1 MTLKRKMAVA
11 TLANEHAV
19 DDLKLL
25 LFTLELWN
33 PTPPAVYI
41 YTDSKTF
48 GLVDAI
54 AYKGKKVID
63 KNALNAYTGLN
74 RAQMEVMRG
83 KTFPSLFADFCAE
96 KPRLMKWALS
106 TESAGIFF
114 CDADICHLGPL
125 PSVPEGVVLGL
136 SPHMIRERDT
146 ARYGVYNAG
155 FLFMRDKEI
164 TDKWLELCATSRF
177 FEQGCLEDLRAWT
190 TGKWPAGFLAFPK
203 QVNYGWWRLWQGDQN
218 ADTLKGEWRIGR
230 KEGFCGITVAGESLQ
245 SIHTHWGDQKDIAVC
260 GFNQWILG
268 QLRKLAVVK
277 KTKALVGFLE
287 HQHGFLGIK

>member
-1 MTLKRKMAVA
+1 MAVA

-33 PTPPAVYI
+33 PVPPAVYI
-41 YTDSKTF
+41 YTDSKTVASIEA
-48 GLVDAI
+48 LP
-54 AYKGKKVID
+54 YKGKKVID
-63 KNALNAYTGLN
+63 MDALNPYTGLN
-74 RAQMEVMRG
+74 RAQMEAISG
-83 KTFPSLFADFCAE
+83 KRFPSLFADFCAE
-96 KPRLMKWALS
+96 KPRLMKWAL
-106 TESAGIFF
+106 TYEKGVFF

-146 ARYGVYNAG
+146 ARFGIYNAG
-155 FLFMRDKEI
+155 FLFMREKEI

-177 FEQGCLEDLRAWT
+177 FEQGCLEDLRLWVKEKWT
-190 TGKWPAGFLAFPK
+190 AGFLAFPK
-203 QVNYGWWRLWQGDQN
+203 QVNYGWWRLWQGDKS
-218 ADTLKGEWRIGR
+218 AEVLKGEWRIMR
-230 KEGFCGITVAGESLQ
+230 KEGYCGLSVDGASLQ

-277 KTKALVGFLE
+277 KTKALIGFLE
-287 HQHGFLGIK
+287 TQHTFLALKN